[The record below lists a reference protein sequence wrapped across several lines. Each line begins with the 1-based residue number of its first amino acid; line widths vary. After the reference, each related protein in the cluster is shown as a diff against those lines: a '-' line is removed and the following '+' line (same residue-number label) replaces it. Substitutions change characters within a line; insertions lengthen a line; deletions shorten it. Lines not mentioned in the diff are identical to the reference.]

1 MVTIETTDGKQI
13 SAETEVLLASRL
25 ADHEL
30 GTGWDDVISPF
41 DEHSILGEYL
51 DFIAEFSSK

>member
-30 GTGWDDVISPF
+30 GTGWDDGISPF
-41 DEHSILGEYL
+41 DEGVLVVTAGN
-51 DFIAEFSSK
+51 

>member
-13 SAETEVLLASRL
+13 SAETEVLLASHL
-25 ADHEL
+25 ADHAL
-30 GTGWDDVISPF
+30 RTGWDDGISPF

>member
-13 SAETEVLLASRL
+13 SAKTEVLLASHL

-30 GTGWDDVISPF
+30 GTGWDDGISPF
-41 DEHSILGEYL
+41 DEHTILGEYL
-51 DFIAEFSSK
+51 DYIAEFSNK